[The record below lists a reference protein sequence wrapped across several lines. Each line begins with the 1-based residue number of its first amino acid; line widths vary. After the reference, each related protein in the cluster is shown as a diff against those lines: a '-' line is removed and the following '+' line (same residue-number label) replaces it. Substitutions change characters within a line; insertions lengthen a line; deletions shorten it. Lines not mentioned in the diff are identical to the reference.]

1 MWSMR
6 LEVVQI
12 IIIPS
17 RPQEDEPQSV
27 EDLVQRGTQAGLDSV
42 IDLSWAYLGYDKMEV
57 QVSSDDTHPNA
68 LGHRLLHET
77 FYSELLRGF
86 GESLGLFSS
95 ESTTKNQKTSIT
107 AP

>member
-68 LGHRLLHET
+68 LGHRLLYET